1 MCAETAGRY
10 REVAQYVDRRMGGPG
25 PVFTTKEGAFF
36 YHTQRPA
43 VSVYPALGLAP
54 DRLAAYLRDRGAAMI
69 FLPHLRY
76 DERSFA
82 APLAA
87 ICASLTDAGSPADD
101 MLMLFVRPPR
111 AGEQTGCAAVA
122 RWEATW

>member
-54 DRLAAYLRDRGAAMI
+54 DRLAAYLRDRGAAI
-69 FLPHLRY
+69 H
-76 DERSFA
+76 
-82 APLAA
+82 PLAA
-87 ICASLTDAGSPADD
+87 SVAARPSRYGVAARPNARSSLLLSK
-101 MLMLFVRPPR
+101 R
-111 AGEQTGCAAVA
+111 
-122 RWEATW
+122 